1 MTAVPAETIECSV
14 RIARIIGKN
23 VFLKGSVLRGWR
35 LYDEAPAEPYF
46 LVLGDGDV
54 QEIQEI

>member
-35 LYDEAPAEPYF
+35 LYDEAPIMPYF
-46 LVLGDGDV
+46 VVEEGGNV
-54 QEIQEI
+54 QEIEEN